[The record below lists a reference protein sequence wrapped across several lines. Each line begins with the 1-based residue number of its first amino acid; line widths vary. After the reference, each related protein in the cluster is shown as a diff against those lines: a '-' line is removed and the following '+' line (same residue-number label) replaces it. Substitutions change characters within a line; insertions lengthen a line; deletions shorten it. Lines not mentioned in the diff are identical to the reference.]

1 MSGSL
6 IAIEIQI
13 SNIAIMDL
21 QLLSLGAGQLLQLQ
35 VRGERGLTF
44 KWSQN
49 LL

>member
-21 QLLSLGAGQLLQLQ
+21 QLLSLGTGQLLQLQ
-35 VRGERGLTF
+35 VQEERGLTS